1 MEFKTDSSP
10 FADKNAATVGPCL
23 SLHDSNYLDEG
34 TISLIKSLLQKTHA
48 QNKKYE

>member
-23 SLHDSNYLDEG
+23 SLHDSNYLRRG
-34 TISLIKSLLQKTHA
+34 YHLI
-48 QNKKYE
+48 NKKPITEDACAKQKI